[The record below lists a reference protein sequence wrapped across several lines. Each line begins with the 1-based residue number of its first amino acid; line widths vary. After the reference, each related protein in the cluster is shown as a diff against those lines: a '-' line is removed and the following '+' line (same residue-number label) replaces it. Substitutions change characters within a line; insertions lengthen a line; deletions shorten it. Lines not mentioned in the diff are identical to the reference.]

1 MKQDIELYS
10 KVFDIMNENMKAAG
24 EEFSYTKE
32 AFLYSAKRDL
42 KTVDILELEGMSKK
56 GFTEALCVGFLF
68 RLLGEDEEG
77 EDMDADVDADE
88 SDWEYKKRKLEFIAG
103 SPEAYTK
110 AAVITNNIFKDPITR
125 IGRNP
130 VRVEPGYFRYLDK
143 LYNFY
148 YKLPAPVKSVVK
160 KLLKR

>member
-42 KTVDILELEGMSKK
+42 KTVDMLELEGMSKK
-56 GFTEALCVGFLF
+56 GFIEALCIGILF
-68 RLLGEDEEG
+68 RLPREDKVN
-77 EDMDADVDADE
+77 EDTDADE
-88 SDWEYKKRKLEFIAG
+88 SDWEYKKRKLEHIVG
-103 SPEAYTK
+103 SSEAYNK
-110 AAVITNNIFKDPITR
+110 GVAITNNIFKDFITR

-130 VRVEPGYFRYLDK
+130 VKVAPGYFRYIDK

-148 YKLPAPVKSVVK
+148 YKLPSPVKSVVK